1 MYIINDDWWNNP
13 MLTDWML
20 PLQMNYTRLMW
31 GGETDLNCTQH
42 DRDDMPVLL
51 TSFIIL
57 TTPLLFYGASCIC
70 GERRK
75 LKLLTRE
82 PLSLFYQLGDGG
94 GIVGIFPRHI
104 SLASCFTS
112 AHTFLTFYIR
122 QCVKILIF
130 HLHLRR
136 LDILL
141 WSACNIGDRISEV
154 PLYLFRVWHLYY

>member
-1 MYIINDDWWNNP
+1 MKQPKLTDC
-13 MLTDWML
+13 MLTV
-20 PLQMNYTRLMW
+20 QMNYTRLMW

-82 PLSLFYQLGDGG
+82 QLSLFYQLGDWGG
-94 GIVGIFPRHI
+94 V
-104 SLASCFTS
+104 
-112 AHTFLTFYIR
+112 
-122 QCVKILIF
+122 
-130 HLHLRR
+130 
-136 LDILL
+136 LL
-141 WSACNIGDRISEV
+141 
-154 PLYLFRVWHLYY
+154 VWI

>member
-1 MYIINDDWWNNP
+1 
-13 MLTDWML
+13 MLTDCML

-51 TSFIIL
+51 TSFILL

-82 PLSLFYQLGDGG
+82 PLSLFINQDCQCGLR
-94 GIVGIFPRHI
+94 GIFFSFLFHFNSYLPYVSFKTMCSNPYF
-104 SLASCFTS
+104 SLTS
-112 AHTFLTFYIR
+112 KKTRYLFVKCLYYWGQHFWSSFVFIHS
-122 QCVKILIF
+122 VKIEF
-130 HLHLRR
+130 
-136 LDILL
+136 ILPINNL
-141 WSACNIGDRISEV
+141 NQN
-154 PLYLFRVWHLYY
+154 YLAG